1 MNGVHTGG
9 DVVEGDAGG
18 RESVL
23 NVRRETSGVAV
34 GGDGEGTVEVGVE
47 EGGGDVLSDGVGIEV
62 SGDLTVFYVPPD

>member
-18 RESVL
+18 GESVL

-47 EGGGDVLSDGVGIEV
+47 EGGGDVLSDGVEIEV